1 MSALGPPSSH
11 TQLHFSRVN
20 EVHLPL
26 IHPVFGLY
34 GCVRNRILPYYIVGK
49 KQKKEYVKKEVRS
62 KPKRVGEKFPDVL
75 LLQPRIWSVHRW
87 ILFNPRSP
95 RESNTS
101 SSNVIENRDK
111 EIILFKLEQGN
122 DPLEE
127 YMEAFLEVASETS
140 LPDDFLCNWYIQR
153 LNSCALRKLSGNP
166 PRGNLMTIVE
176 WVLASNG
183 SPLTV
188 DYASTTPNPEHLSLG
203 ADCRVKYNAVPTAD
217 REPHPTTPTKP
228 ALGATEPERFV
239 DCCHL
244 ERSDQVREPAKIQ
257 LRRSAYGQLM
267 GHLQETPLISA
278 RKAGALTAGTSAMED
293 GRTLGAEEASLT
305 ILMALLC
312 IWAVYTNEEVI
323 PKLVNAD
330 CIQEFPPTHPPSH
343 VSSAVCQSCVSSS
356 ITRYS
361 GGGASVL
368 AAVNVIMERGS
379 PHCGTSLRSQVSA
392 SALRPYS
399 STVALGALISAV
411 ARQPI
416 TVTGFLCPSG
426 SALVSHRPAYASVL
440 CFSGYASSRRSTGS
454 VGLFLP
460 LDVASV
466 LSRSGS
472 VSVFQI
478 HTSASVT

>member
-1 MSALGPPSSH
+1 MFIP
-11 TQLHFSRVN
+11 
-20 EVHLPL
+20 
-26 IHPVFGLY
+26 
-34 GCVRNRILPYYIVGK
+34 
-49 KQKKEYVKKEVRS
+49 
-62 KPKRVGEKFPDVL
+62 
-75 LLQPRIWSVHRW
+75 
-87 ILFNPRSP
+87 
-95 RESNTS
+95 
-101 SSNVIENRDK
+101 

-127 YMEAFLEVASETS
+127 YTEAFLEVTSETS

-188 DYASTTPNPEHLSLG
+188 DYASTTPDPEHLSLG

-228 ALGATEPERFV
+228 APGATEPERFV

-257 LRRSAYGQLM
+257 LRRSAYGRLM

-312 IWAVYTNEEVI
+312 IWAVYTNEEVV

-330 CIQEFPPTHPPSH
+330 CIQEFPPTRPLMSPLPSASPVSPPPSPATAVEAPQSWPPSTSSWSEGLH
-343 VSSAVCQSCVSSS
+343 TAARACDPKFPPRPFDPTAPPWLLAPSSPPWPVSPSPSLGSFVPPAPPWSVVVPPTPPYSAFPATPHRAVLPAPLGSSFPSTSPQSSVAPAPSRSSRSTPPHRSPEPPVSLRPS
-356 ITRYS
+356 
-361 GGGASVL
+361 GASAPTVL
-368 AAVNVIMERGS
+368 YGS
-379 PHCGTSLRSQVSA
+379 LSPLVDP
-392 SALRPYS
+392 LP
-399 STVALGALISAV
+399 
-411 ARQPI
+411 
-416 TVTGFLCPSG
+416 
-426 SALVSHRPAYASVL
+426 LVSP
-440 CFSGYASSRRSTGS
+440 RS
-454 VGLFLP
+454 
-460 LDVASV
+460 
-466 LSRSGS
+466 
-472 VSVFQI
+472 
-478 HTSASVT
+478 